1 MDAFV
6 IPGVVEKSPLFF
18 RISHI
23 NHPNPGQMT
32 GITPTLNQL
41 MCLGSTIRAVAFFL
55 PGG

>member
-55 PGG
+55 SGG